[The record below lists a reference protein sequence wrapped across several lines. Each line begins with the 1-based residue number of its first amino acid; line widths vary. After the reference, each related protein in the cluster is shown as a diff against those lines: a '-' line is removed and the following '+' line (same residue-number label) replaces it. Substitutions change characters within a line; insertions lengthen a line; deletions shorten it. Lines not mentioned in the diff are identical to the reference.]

1 MKATL
6 LLALRRAAALA
17 ITLGVASYALLASA
31 HADTLITVLG
41 TVFAPLAVIIE
52 KLVLAYL
59 EDGKL
64 TADEVNKAF
73 DSAK

>member
-1 MKATL
+1 MKSTI

-17 ITLGVASYALLASA
+17 ITLGVASYAILASA
-31 HADTLITVLG
+31 HADTLVVVLG
-41 TVFAPLAVIIE
+41 TVFAPLAVIAE

-64 TADEVNKAF
+64 TDEEVNKAF